1 MHVIPPVELGD
12 AQLLSHSVL
21 ESDEAD
27 GVVWDANATYALGV
41 RVRRPGLHRTY
52 VSLKDGNKGKV
63 PEQTLGVDW
72 KQEGS
77 TNPWRMLRVDSNR
90 RTVAPSP
97 LVVVL
102 KPGQRVQA
110 LGITGLLADRW
121 RVQTARGFDSGW
133 RSLRYRDTRSWS
145 QYFFGPWL
153 TREMDLLLELPR
165 YSNEEIT
172 ITLERATGDVECG
185 PLFLGT
191 PVFLGE
197 QMEKGADVGA
207 RDFSRIERDAWGDA
221 DLSPGRIVPQF
232 GGTTYFP
239 AVEANS
245 VRRTMQSL
253 RARVAFWYGLS
264 DPGSPYFESLAALG
278 VCQDW
283 SVRVEENLEAALR
296 LNVEGY

>member
-1 MHVIPPVELGD
+1 MHVIPPVQLAE
-12 AQLLSHSVL
+12 AQLLSHTVA
-21 ESDEAD
+21 ESDEVD
-27 GVVWDANATYALGV
+27 GVVWSADATYALGT

-52 VSLKDGNKGKV
+52 VSLKNDNKGKV
-63 PEQTLGVDW
+63 PEQTLDVDW
-72 KQEGS
+72 KFEGS

-110 LGITGLLADRW
+110 LGITGLQADRW
-121 RVQTARGFDSGW
+121 RVQTKRGFDSGW

-145 QYFFGPWL
+145 QYYFGPWL
-153 TREMDLLLELPR
+153 TREMDLLLGLPR

-172 ITLERATGDVECG
+172 ITLERSTGDIECG

-191 PVFLGE
+191 PVFLGD
-197 QMEKGADVGA
+197 QVEKGADVGA
-207 RDFSRIERDAWGDA
+207 RDFSRIDRDAWGFA
-221 DLSPGRIVPQF
+221 DLMPGRILPQF
-232 GGTTYFP
+232 GGVTYFP

-253 RARVAFWYGLS
+253 SARVAYWYGLS
-264 DPGSPYFESLAALG
+264 DPRNPYFESLAVLG
-278 VCQDW
+278 VCQSW
-283 SVRVEENLEAALR
+283 SVQFEENIEAALR
-296 LNVEGY
+296 FSVEGY